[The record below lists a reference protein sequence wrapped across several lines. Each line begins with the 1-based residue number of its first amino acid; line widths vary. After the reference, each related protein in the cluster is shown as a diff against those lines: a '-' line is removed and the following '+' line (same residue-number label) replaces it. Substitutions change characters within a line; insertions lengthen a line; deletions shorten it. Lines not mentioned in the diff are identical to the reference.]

1 MKKKVRRLLS
11 VFLCVILIVCSTVP
25 ALASNNNNK
34 NNNKNNKGH
43 SSCFKDVKVDHWAYK
58 YILWMRNRDIIHG
71 IGNDMFNPDGTVTRA
86 EFAKMMV
93 RTLDLDLYSPSKPTF
108 DDVNKKNWEYPY
120 VESAKNYLTYYK
132 TSAGNY
138 FRSTQPSVRE
148 DMAVALVKALGY
160 QNEDVDLDIL
170 DQFADANEI
179 TPSLRK
185 YVALSVEYGLM
196 KGYPK
201 NDKLYF
207 GPMGN
212 LTRAEASTLLYRAF
226 VVKEEKVPFD
236 EDKLPYE
243 EDEEIEGI
251 YIKPVVTVIRY
262 DDKLEVNWNKID
274 SPKFSGYKVV
284 ISKNDSTPEYP
295 ENGYLFY
302 ITDKNQTSAIID
314 NSTPYKGNSDFGE
327 YLEKGEKYY
336 ISVTALYT
344 DKKVA
349 GNVVRRV
356 YPGEDY
362 TDTSKIPEVS
372 ISDENGI
379 PVIRWNKIKAD
390 DFKEY
395 RVVISKSNSTP
406 DIDDGY
412 LYRIKDQN
420 ATYAAI
426 NNTNKYTDG
435 DFGNYLTK
443 GERYYFTVVAVYED
457 EVIEGKAVRFRYNGN
472 ENPELYQETVVSA
485 VYEDG
490 ELVIKWNKIDS
501 PLLVEYRLVISEK
514 NSKPAYP
521 DDGYYNAAY
530 SPDTTSVVIDP
541 SKRYRNGDF
550 SKLTYGKDYY
560 FSVTAVY
567 KDNKYVAGNAVK
579 VLYLFETE
587 D

>member
-1 MKKKVRRLLS
+1 MKKNARRLIT
-11 VFLCVILIVCSTVP
+11 VFLCIVLVVCSSVP
-25 ALASNNNNK
+25 ALASNNKNNNNK
-34 NNNKNNKGH
+34 NNNKGNP
-43 SSCFKDVKVDHWAYK
+43 SCFRDVNANHWAYK
-58 YILWMRNRDIIHG
+58 YIMWMRNKDIVHG
-71 IGNDMFNPDGTVTRA
+71 IGNDMFNPNGTVTRA

-93 RTLDLDLYSPSKPTF
+93 RTLDIDIYSPSKPTF

-120 VESAKNYLTYYK
+120 VESSKNYLTYYK
-132 TSAGNY
+132 TSTGNY
-138 FRSTQPSVRE
+138 FKSLEPSVRE

-170 DQFADANEI
+170 DQFADASEI
-179 TPSLRK
+179 TPSLVK
-185 YVALSVEYGLM
+185 YVALSVEFGLM

-201 NDKLYF
+201 DGKLYF

-243 EDEEIEGI
+243 EEIEEV

-274 SPKFSGYKVV
+274 SPKFQGYKVV
-284 ISKNDSTPEYP
+284 ISKKDSTPVYP
-295 ENGYLFY
+295 DNGYLYY

-314 NSTPYKGNSDFGE
+314 NSTPYKGESDFGE

-336 ISVTALYT
+336 ISVTAVYS
-344 DKKVA
+344 DRKVA
-349 GNVVRRV
+349 GNVVYRT

-362 TDTSKIPEVS
+362 VDTSRIPTVT
-372 ISDENGI
+372 ISNENGV
-379 PVIRWNKIKAD
+379 PVLRWTKTKSEG
-390 DFKEY
+390 FKEY
-395 RVVISKSNSTP
+395 RVVISKGNSTP
-406 DIDDGY
+406 GIDDGY
-412 LYRIKDQN
+412 LYKIKDLN
-420 ATYAAI
+420 TTYAEI
-426 NNTNKYTDG
+426 NNTQKYTGG

-457 EVIEGKAVRFRYNGN
+457 MAVEGKEVRFKYDGN
-472 ENPELYQETVVSA
+472 ENPELYQKTVVSA

-490 ELVIKWNKIDS
+490 DLVIKWDKIDS
-501 PLLVEYRLVISEK
+501 PILLEYRLVISK
-514 NSKPAYP
+514 DNPAPEYP
-521 DDGYYNAAY
+521 ADGYYNAAY
-530 SPDTTSVVIDP
+530 SPDTTSVAIDP
-541 SKRYRNGDF
+541 SKNYRNGDF
-550 SKLTYGKDYY
+550 SKLKYGQDYY

-567 KDNKYVAGNAVK
+567 KDGKCVAGNAVK
-579 VLYLFETE
+579 VLYLFKTS